1 MLALVSANLIIYIS
15 TLNPLIS
22 SAQCYIEY
30 AAPTLCETVESPL
43 ALVCSGLAPSGIQ
56 IQIMA
61 WGVQSPCVAERN
73 ISFLRVLCMHEAR
86 PGLSMSRP
94 PAWYRDPP
102 FPTHIDL
109 CGAWC
114 FHTMRHTRPMSIA
127 CFFSLIDSSH
137 LLSCS
142 PSCLTKTLNYKQTNM
157 CKPILL
163 AFSSPVPNRIF
174 LFPVRCVSGV
184 RFLITAKCNPWITV
198 FSQIKAN
205 C

>member
-30 AAPTLCETVESPL
+30 AAPTLCETADSPL

-61 WGVQSPCVAERN
+61 WGVQSPRVAERN

-102 FPTHIDL
+102 LPHTHIHL

-127 CFFSLIDSSH
+127 CFFHSLTPPTCCHVAQAVWRKRWI
-137 LLSCS
+137 
-142 PSCLTKTLNYKQTNM
+142 
-157 CKPILL
+157 I
-163 AFSSPVPNRIF
+163 NRQM
-174 LFPVRCVSGV
+174 CVSRFCWLSVHRCQTESFCFQSGACPQCFFVFV
-184 RFLITAKCNPWITV
+184 RGTQTFRSEVFL
-198 FSQIKAN
+198 
-205 C
+205 